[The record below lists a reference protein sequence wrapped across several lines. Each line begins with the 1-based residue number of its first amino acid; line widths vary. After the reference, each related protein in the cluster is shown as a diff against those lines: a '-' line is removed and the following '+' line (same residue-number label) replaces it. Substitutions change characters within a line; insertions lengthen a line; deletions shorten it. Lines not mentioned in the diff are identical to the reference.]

1 MAGPNDKNYDKL
13 QEFGRTIKKL
23 GSGIYGGADIAL
35 GGALPGGPI
44 QSEGFPQPAT
54 LVDAGSM
61 SQPTQN
67 FNIPLQAYI
76 DKRMIKGDVLRGLKS
91 DVDYYVRNGLEPE
104 AAVRLV
110 IGNKRQQFVNTLNPE
125 SPQYAAIQQGDRE
138 TPLGKAAHNSAN
150 IFKYFESASPKE
162 YEEMFSDFGITDASF
177 VRDEFRT
184 PDRPNAPM
192 GILAKMG
199 TAGGI
204 VDAGINMLKSGV
216 KTGGEKIRE
225 SGLGPYSTGV
235 APSMGPRGGK

>member
-44 QSEGFPQPAT
+44 QSEGFPQPAS
-54 LVDAGSM
+54 LV

-192 GILAKMG
+192 GI
-199 TAGGI
+199 AGGDI
-204 VDAGINMLKSGV
+204 VNAGISMIKSGV